1 MGSDFYG
8 TIACDVDLPSEDVQK
23 YMLATSDFSRGIQD
37 DINHYVTR
45 DRINNASF
53 RQKLDPIAKNILR
66 RQNPLELVFQ
76 EISTFDAENPIAGL
90 LLRKLDVGKKDTA
103 SKLIK
108 KAPQPPRN
116 DYLIQNRL
124 NKLRNTGN
132 DNNNNNNG
140 LSLAPSFF
148 QPPSPQSSLLPPFFS
163 PQPPLPPPIFNNFQ
177 PPSLPANQQPTL
189 FNIPLPPPPP
199 PPPPS
204 LLGSQ
209 TMTAVE
215 KPKEKGEEKII
226 DKFDTTIYEMPDPPK
241 IELGDSLLN
250 TLGTRAD
257 DILADDF
264 INNKDIEQK

>member
-1 MGSDFYG
+1 M
-8 TIACDVDLPSEDVQK
+8 
-23 YMLATSDFSRGIQD
+23 
-37 DINHYVTR
+37 
-45 DRINNASF
+45 
-53 RQKLDPIAKNILR
+53 
-66 RQNPLELVFQ
+66 
-76 EISTFDAENPIAGL
+76 
-90 LLRKLDVGKKDTA
+90 
-103 SKLIK
+103 
-108 KAPQPPRN
+108 
-116 DYLIQNRL
+116 
-124 NKLRNTGN
+124 
-132 DNNNNNNG
+132 
-140 LSLAPSFF
+140 
-148 QPPSPQSSLLPPFFS
+148 
-163 PQPPLPPPIFNNFQ
+163 
-177 PPSLPANQQPTL
+177 